1 MNPTSR
7 TTSFAVLSL
16 FCASAGAQTIP
27 PGSTDQTLRYS
38 ATNTLAAT
46 DDFKVQADGGM
57 LATDVA
63 TNSAWTY
70 FFPPFY
76 GSPPT
81 GTIPA
86 TGPGARFLWYPA
98 HAAIRAG
105 VVQSS
110 AWDDAYVGLY
120 STAFGTD
127 TIASGA
133 GATSIGG
140 GNIASGNFSSALG
153 TGTTASGYGSVALG
167 DHTMAGG
174 TDSSAF
180 GASSLASGNYSTA
193 FGFGASASGDY
204 AVSMGTN
211 TVASGHSS
219 LATGY
224 GTKASG
230 AYSTA
235 LGAVA
240 DNNGMAEA
248 FAYGDGSATTRNTL
262 ARQFMARAS
271 GGYVFYTNSG
281 SAGAQLAAGSGSWT
295 ALSDRNEKDEVMSID
310 PAAVL
315 QHVVAMPLS
324 TWHYKTQNR
333 QYRHLGPMAQ
343 DFYAAFHLG
352 ETDKG
357 IDTVDA
363 DGVALAAIQALNAKL
378 EQQAQ
383 QIAQLRD
390 LLSQRGVA
398 PN

>member
-1 MNPTSR
+1 MKQTLHLL
-7 TTSFAVLSL
+7 TFAVLAFPYAL
-16 FCASAGAQTIP
+16 AGAQTIP
-27 PGSTDQTLRYS
+27 PGSTNQTLRYG

-46 DDFKVQADGGM
+46 DDFKVQADGGI
-57 LATDVA
+57 LATDAA
-63 TNSAWTY
+63 TNSAWTF

-81 GTIPA
+81 GTIPT
-86 TGPGARFLWYPA
+86 TGAGARFVWYPA

-105 VVQSS
+105 VVQSTD
-110 AWDDAYVGLY
+110 WDDAYIGLY

-127 TIASGA
+127 TVASGA

-140 GNIASGNFSSALG
+140 GNIASGNFSTALG
-153 TGTTASGYGSVALG
+153 TGTTASGYGSVAFG

-174 TDSSAF
+174 TDSSAL
-180 GASSLASGNYSTA
+180 GASSLATGNYSTA
-193 FGFGASASGDY
+193 LGFGANASGDY
-204 AVSMGTN
+204 AVALGTN
-211 TVASGHSS
+211 TVASGHSAF
-219 LATGY
+219 ATGY

-230 AYSTA
+230 SYSTA

-240 DNNGMAEA
+240 DNNTMTEA
-248 FAYGDGSATTRNTL
+248 FAYGDGSATTRNTV
-262 ARQFMARAS
+262 ARQFMVRAS

-310 PAAVL
+310 PATVL
-315 QHVVAMPLS
+315 ERVVAMPLS
-324 TWHYKTQNR
+324 TWHYKTQDR
-333 QYRHLGPMAQ
+333 QYRHIGPMAQ

-363 DGVALAAIQALNAKL
+363 DGVALAAIQALNSKL
-378 EQQAQ
+378 ELQAQ
-383 QIAQLRD
+383 QIAQLRE
-390 LLSQRGVA
+390 LLAQKA
-398 PN
+398 AAN